1 MSKIY
6 KEMYGYPDEPLT
18 SVSVIKRFEIL
29 LSVCDLRETGSGTKL
44 MLRTK
49 PQGPFAMRMRLF
61 NLFAS
66 FALL

>member
-1 MSKIY
+1 
-6 KEMYGYPDEPLT
+6 MYGYPDERLT

-29 LSVCDLRETGSGTKL
+29 LSVCDLRETGPSTKL
-44 MLRTK
+44 MMRTK
-49 PQGPFAMRMRLF
+49 PQGPFAMRMCLF